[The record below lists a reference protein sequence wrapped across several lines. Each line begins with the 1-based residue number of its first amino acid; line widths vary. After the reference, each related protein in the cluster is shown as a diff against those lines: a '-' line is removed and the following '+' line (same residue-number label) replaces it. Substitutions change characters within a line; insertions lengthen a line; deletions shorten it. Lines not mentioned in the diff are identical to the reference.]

1 MEGDSANL
9 IACIA
14 GSGTSAAERP
24 SRPATHVGKVE
35 LQGDLQLLRMHGA
48 VRQKNPLNTG
58 ESATNTTKLHVED
71 RKMNLPV
78 QLNVLIADL
87 ILSETVRRQNVARR
101 GIL

>member
-24 SRPATHVGKVE
+24 SSPATHVGKVE
-35 LQGDLQLLRMHGA
+35 LH
-48 VRQKNPLNTG
+48 TG

-87 ILSETVRRQNVARR
+87 ILSETARRQNVARR